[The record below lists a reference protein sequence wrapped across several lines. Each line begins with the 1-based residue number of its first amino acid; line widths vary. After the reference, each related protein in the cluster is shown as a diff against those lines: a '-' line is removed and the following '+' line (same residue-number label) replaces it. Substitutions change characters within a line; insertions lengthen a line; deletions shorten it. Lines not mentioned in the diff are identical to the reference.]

1 MPIRSHRYQLLVSLL
16 TVALIPIC
24 VLIGYQSWLLQAEI
38 RKAEEHQSVSTHQ
51 IADQIESFVEM
62 HRRGIEAA
70 AFQITQSGE
79 RSKEKLD
86 AILVA
91 LYRQFPGFINMYFA
105 DKRAT
110 TLAFHPEFNARGE
123 SMVGADFSFR
133 EHFKNLL
140 KEPRTYISPVLKGI
154 GGTEKLLCTIVAPYF
169 DKSGNFDGFVLG
181 ALDLEKIG
189 TIIERAGLDKNI
201 YAVVTDDQGQA
212 IYAPGWSALSHPEAL
227 DIKAVSQAN
236 LVPGQIRL
244 IRHDSSLTKQPVVTT
259 AAVLASPS
267 WYVWLSIPQAEE
279 NAIFHQWLASSAAL
293 VFIVI
298 LLVVLI
304 SNTISSKL
312 ALAIE
317 ALGAKAA
324 FLQRH
329 EYFCNIF
336 QYDSLPALSWLS
348 ALLHMWS
355 VPYDRLHIS
364 LHKDIF
370 PVS

>member
-1 MPIRSHRYQLLVSLL
+1 MPIRSHRYQLLVSLF

-38 RKAEEHQSVSTHQ
+38 RKAEEHQSVSTQQ

-189 TIIERAGLDKNI
+189 TIIKRAGLDKSI
-201 YAVVTDDQGQA
+201 YAVVTDDQGHA

-236 LVPGQIRL
+236 LVPGLIRL

-259 AAVLASPS
+259 AAVLTSPS

-304 SNTISSKL
+304 SN
-312 ALAIE
+312 
-317 ALGAKAA
+317 
-324 FLQRH
+324 
-329 EYFCNIF
+329 
-336 QYDSLPALSWLS
+336 
-348 ALLHMWS
+348 
-355 VPYDRLHIS
+355 
-364 LHKDIF
+364 
-370 PVS
+370 